1 METERHSVT
10 SAAGRDA
17 GPYRDRVPS
26 RLGKPLV
33 RLPHGD
39 ASPQVAVLQ
48 RILLAMALLTLSAFV
63 VYLDRDGYRD
73 ANGDGISLLDAF
85 YYTTVSLTT
94 TGYGDIAPMTPQAR
108 LVNILVITP
117 MRVLF
122 LIILVGTTLA
132 VLTERTREEW
142 RLQKWRR
149 KVRSHTVVVGY
160 GTKGRSAVRA
170 LISDGTDAEQ
180 IVVID
185 PDAGQVAEANNAG
198 ITAIHGDATR
208 REVLELAEVHEA
220 ARVIVAAQRD
230 DTAVLVTLTVR
241 QLNAGANVIVAV
253 RESENAPLLVQ
264 SGANSVVVSSEA
276 AGRLLGLSATSP
288 AAGEVFEDLLVPHN
302 DLEMIERDL
311 LPGEAGRP
319 ARDST
324 DLVVAVVRDG
334 GIHRFGTPGASR
346 LESGDR
352 IVAIRHAA
360 APAER

>member
-1 METERHSVT
+1 
-10 SAAGRDA
+10 
-17 GPYRDRVPS
+17 VPQ
-26 RLGKPLV
+26 RLGKSIV
-33 RLPHGD
+33 RLPRGD
-39 ASPQVAVLQ
+39 SSPLVAVLQ
-48 RILLAMALLTLSAFV
+48 RIVLALALLTLSAFV

-85 YYTTVSLTT
+85 YYTTVSLST
-94 TGYGDIAPMTPQAR
+94 TGYGDIAPTTPQAR

-149 KVRSHTVVVGY
+149 RVRSHTVVVGY

-170 LISDGTDAEQ
+170 LISDGTDSQQ

-185 PDAGQVAEANNAG
+185 PDAGQVAEANNVG

-208 REVLELAEVHEA
+208 REVPELAEVHEA

-241 QLNAGANVIVAV
+241 QLNDRANVIVAV

-276 AGRLLGLSATSP
+276 AGRLLGLSASSP
-288 AAGEVFEDLLVPHN
+288 AASEIFEDLLVPHKN
-302 DLEMIERDL
+302 LEMVERDL

-319 ARDST
+319 ARDSK
-324 DLVVAVVRDG
+324 DLIVAVVRDG
-334 GIHRFGTPGASR
+334 ALHRFGTPASEC
-346 LESGDR
+346 LEEGDR
-352 IVAIRHAA
+352 VVAVRHA
-360 APAER
+360 